1 MKRVKNGI
9 CYVKNVWTYTSIFG
23 EPYERGFAYGSLIYD
38 DIKKVKENNS
48 FVMNARFMRS
58 DADFEPITL
67 MNFNG
72 TLQQVENESV
82 QKKTGKAS
90 DLNDMELKRI
100 CNIVLVIPLLYSE
113 MIDEIKERTAE
124 SNTYAKN
131 LVKIWINK
139 AMIIKDHNNKYKIR

>member
-1 MKRVKNGI
+1 
-9 CYVKNVWTYTSIFG
+9 
-23 EPYERGFAYGSLIYD
+23 
-38 DIKKVKENNS
+38 
-48 FVMNARFMRS
+48 
-58 DADFEPITL
+58 

-100 CNIVLVIPLLYSE
+100 CNIVLIIPLLYSE

-139 AMIIKDHNNKYKIR
+139 GMIIKDHNNKYKTH